1 MLAGADRI
9 AVALDCGHDEALRLA
24 DELSGHAVWMKVGMT
39 LYYACGPEVV
49 RELAGRG
56 YKVFLDLKLHD
67 IPHQV
72 RGAAES
78 ASLAGADLL
87 TVHGLGG
94 SAMVAAAREGVEA
107 AAAHRVERTRLLAIT
122 VLTSMNGEALASIGV
137 ADDPASEVRR
147 LATLAVGAGADGV
160 VCSPVEAAAMRTL
173 LGKDAL
179 VVTPGVRPAGSAT
192 QDQSRIATPAAA
204 IRSGSSL
211 LVVGRPITQAAD
223 PVSAFDAIAAEV
235 ASA

>member
-9 AVALDCGHDEALRLA
+9 AVALDCGYDEALRLA

-49 RELAGRG
+49 RELADRG

-72 RGAAES
+72 RGAAEA

-94 SAMVAAAREGVEA
+94 SAMVAAAREGVEVA
-107 AAAHRVERTRLLAIT
+107 AARRAERTRLLAIT
-122 VLTSMNGEALASIGV
+122 VLTSMDAEALASIGV
-137 ADDPASEVRR
+137 ADDPAAEVRR
-147 LATLAVGAGADGV
+147 LAALAVGAGADGV
-160 VCSPVEAAAMRTL
+160 VCSPVEAAAIRSL

-211 LVVGRPITQAAD
+211 LVVGRPITQAPD
-223 PVSAFDAIAAEV
+223 PVSAFDAIAAEA
-235 ASA
+235 ASI